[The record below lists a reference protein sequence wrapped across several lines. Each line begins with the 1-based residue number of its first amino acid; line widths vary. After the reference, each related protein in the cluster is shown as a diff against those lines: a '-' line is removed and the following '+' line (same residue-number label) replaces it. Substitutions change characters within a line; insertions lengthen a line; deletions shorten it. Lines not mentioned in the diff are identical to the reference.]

1 MFSVPGIK
9 GEYFK
14 LMDDLGRDL
23 FSDHYNGDLKPDA
36 KVVIYA
42 NVSQRD
48 VNKQIF
54 YSNYKDTVK

>member
-1 MFSVPGIK
+1 MFTRENIQIDLTIFLILFLMFSVPGIK

-36 KVVIYA
+36 KVV
-42 NVSQRD
+42 
-48 VNKQIF
+48 
-54 YSNYKDTVK
+54 T